1 MTAES
6 DPARPPRLRRRRAA
20 ALTVAGVA
28 ALAATGGVL
37 AATSI
42 KSPAQLAAETAPPPL
57 TRLSAPVTR
66 QVITG
71 TVQAPGV
78 VKPPPEVAELAGPD
92 SGSQAAL
99 AVVTRSPLRRGG
111 TVRPGQVIVE
121 VSGRPLF
128 ALQGAVPAYRD
139 LVPGDTGDDVAQLQ
153 RGLAAIGYPA
163 GGDTAG
169 TFGAGTAA
177 AVAAFYTALGYTLP
191 NGEPMIPRA
200 EIMFVPR
207 FPARVIKVA
216 GPLGKQASGSLGTL
230 AMGRPGVAGQLDPT
244 DGGLIKAGM
253 PVTVTDPATGLAR
266 HGRIV
271 SVALRTSAAHS
282 QTGGVYLPATVRT
295 SRPLPLSMIGR
306 DVSLSIAAARS
317 DGPVLAVP
325 EAAIFARADGRLYV
339 TKLTGTGTGPGPG
352 TGLQVP
358 VRVLVTG
365 NGLVGVAPVRGGS
378 LAAGD
383 RVAIGASYVPA
394 ARSGS

>member
-1 MTAES
+1 MAAES
-6 DPARPPRLRRRRAA
+6 DPAGPRLRRRRAV

-28 ALAATGGVL
+28 AVAATGGVL
-37 AATSI
+37 VATSI

-57 TRLSAPVTR
+57 TQLSAPVTR

-99 AVVTRSPLRRGG
+99 AVVTRSTSRRGG

-121 VSGRPLF
+121 VSGRPLV

-139 LVPGDTGDDVAQLQ
+139 LVPGDTGADVAQLQ

-177 AVAAFYTALGYTLP
+177 AVAAFYAALGYTLP
-191 NGEPMIPRA
+191 DGEPMVPRA

-216 GPLGKQASGSLGTL
+216 GPLGKQAPGSLATL
-230 AMGRPGVAGQLDPT
+230 SMGRPGVAAQLSPT
-244 DGGLIKAGM
+244 DGALIKPGM
-253 PVTVTDPATGLAR
+253 AVTVTDPATGLAR
-266 HGRIV
+266 RGQIV
-271 SVALRTSAAHS
+271 SVALRTTAAHS
-282 QTGGVYLPATVRT
+282 RSGGVYLPATIRT
-295 SRPLPLSMIGR
+295 GRPLPLSMIGR
-306 DVSLSIAAARS
+306 DVSLSIVAAHSA
-317 DGPVLAVP
+317 GPVLAVP
-325 EAAIFARADGRLYV
+325 EAAVFARADGRLYV
-339 TKLTGTGTGPGPG
+339 TRVTGTGAGAGV
-352 TGLQVP
+352 QVP
-358 VRVLVTG
+358 VRILVTG
-365 NGLVGVAPVRGGS
+365 NGLVGVAPADGGT

-383 RVAIGASYVPA
+383 RVAIGAGYAPA
-394 ARSGS
+394 QGSGS

>member
-6 DPARPPRLRRRRAA
+6 DPARPPRLRRRRTV

-28 ALAATGGVL
+28 AVAATGGVL

-78 VKPPPEVAELAGPD
+78 VKPPREVAGLAGP
-92 SGSQAAL
+92 GGGL
-99 AVVTRSPLRRGG
+99 AVVTRAILHRGA

-128 ALQGAVPAYRD
+128 AFGGTVPAYRD
-139 LVPGDTGDDVAQLQ
+139 LAAGDTGTDVAQLQ
-153 RGLAAIGYPA
+153 RGLAAIGYPV
-163 GGDTAG
+163 GFDTAG
-169 TFGAGTAA
+169 TYGAGTAA
-177 AVAAFYTALGYTLP
+177 AVAAFYTKLGYTVP
-191 NGEPMIPRA
+191 KGPDGEAMVPRA

-207 FPARVIKVA
+207 FPARVLKVA
-216 GPLGKQASGSLGTL
+216 GPVGQQPTGSLATL

-244 DGGLIKAGM
+244 DGGLVKVGM

-306 DVSLSIAAARS
+306 DVSLSIAAAHS

-339 TKLTGTGTGPGPG
+339 TKLTGTGTGV
-352 TGLQVP
+352 QVP

-365 NGLVGVAPVRGGS
+365 NGVVGVAPISGGS

-383 RVAIGASYVPA
+383 QVAIGASYAPA